1 MQTQS
6 SIETF
11 INRFAFNKDADIQ
24 YLFHGLTSDR
34 PYIEKLKISIS
45 NFIKSQRIY
54 KKSLTTV
61 KVKTDKNIKKFT
73 EAYDNVEIDFLK
85 MVDLLKDTHH
95 FLINILKIDLFTK
108 QNVSQQDMYKNF
120 STLSSNFTDLVQ
132 QIDFNKKDR
141 FVLNTFNRMRNIII
155 HAPSGII
162 IGYLTEA
169 ILEEFRVLVNLCI
182 GISNDI
188 LTRNMESLKIII
200 TLQQEDIART
210 ETTGISDAKSLAL
223 KYNLTIKELLEILK
237 NSEYDFVVDIHPD
250 MQLDAYAKAA
260 IIPEIEKVVNKKK
273 KLDEEKQFNE
283 CLSKLHQSDSLLV
296 VDFDYV
302 LGLFSNNTN
311 KAYNHIYELYE
322 NLKANRL
329 SLISE
334 SKSKDVLQA
343 IDELHFTTNNK
354 QKIAKDC
361 KELLEYISNSNNF
374 DLVIAYVDNKIQN
387 CLEKFDNDK
396 HIIVH
401 ENYCD
406 LDINTIK
413 WNSIVIKNSDVIKII
428 QTKN

>member
-188 LTRNMESLKIII
+188 LTRNMESLK
-200 TLQQEDIART
+200 
-210 ETTGISDAKSLAL
+210 
-223 KYNLTIKELLEILK
+223 
-237 NSEYDFVVDIHPD
+237 
-250 MQLDAYAKAA
+250 
-260 IIPEIEKVVNKKK
+260 
-273 KLDEEKQFNE
+273 
-283 CLSKLHQSDSLLV
+283 
-296 VDFDYV
+296 
-302 LGLFSNNTN
+302 
-311 KAYNHIYELYE
+311 
-322 NLKANRL
+322 
-329 SLISE
+329 
-334 SKSKDVLQA
+334 
-343 IDELHFTTNNK
+343 
-354 QKIAKDC
+354 
-361 KELLEYISNSNNF
+361 
-374 DLVIAYVDNKIQN
+374 
-387 CLEKFDNDK
+387 NDK
-396 HIIVH
+396 K
-401 ENYCD
+401 C
-406 LDINTIK
+406 
-413 WNSIVIKNSDVIKII
+413 
-428 QTKN
+428 

>member
-188 LTRNMESLKIII
+188 LTRNMESLKTII

-273 KLDEEKQFNE
+273 KLEEEKQFNE

-334 SKSKDVLQA
+334 SKSKEVLQA

-387 CLEKFDNDK
+387 CLDNYECNKYLINHNKDYSCTNDLSDWNR
-396 HIIVH
+396 IV
-401 ENYCD
+401 
-406 LDINTIK
+406 LK
-413 WNSIVIKNSDVIKII
+413 KNKIADII
-428 QTKN
+428 QLK